1 MPAVQSL
8 KKQLR
13 GIRSTQ
19 KLTKAMKTISTVKFS
34 QLNGVY
40 SQYAEYGDQ
49 CRKIF
54 ERFGSS
60 LLASVREADS
70 AAPPAVIVIA
80 SNKGLCGNFNAE
92 ILNFAQE
99 TLPALDG
106 AKLIACGKKAAAYFS
121 GKRIPVEKEVVFGDV
136 PTYAESSALLD
147 EILEWRSAGKAS
159 RVYVIYPE
167 YVNMMNQSPRMI
179 DLFAADPT
187 EASGLTLFVPDRDT
201 VVKRTA
207 KTVFHAMFY
216 KLVLESALGAQA
228 ATLLTMRSAFDTATE
243 YCAQL
248 EGQINRMR
256 QSAVTADVIET
267 SVEWTEED

>member
-1 MPAVQSL
+1 MPAIQSL

-34 QLNGVY
+34 QLNGIY
-40 SQYAEYGDQ
+40 AGYAEYGDQ

-54 ERFGSS
+54 RRFGTG
-60 LLASVREADS
+60 LLDAVREADS
-70 AAPPAVIVIA
+70 TAPPVVIVIA

-92 ILNFAQE
+92 ILNYARD
-99 TLPALDG
+99 TLPQFDAARLV
-106 AKLIACGKKAAAYFS
+106 ACGKKAVSYFS
-121 GKRIPVEKEVVFGDV
+121 GKGIPVEKACIFSDI
-136 PTYAESSALLD
+136 PTYGESSALLD

-167 YVNMMNQSPRMI
+167 YVNMMNQSPVMI
-179 DLFAADPT
+179 ELFSADPA
-187 EASGLTLFVPDRDT
+187 ENGDLTLFVPDRDA
-201 VVKRTA
+201 VVQGTA

-267 SVEWTEED
+267 SVEWTED